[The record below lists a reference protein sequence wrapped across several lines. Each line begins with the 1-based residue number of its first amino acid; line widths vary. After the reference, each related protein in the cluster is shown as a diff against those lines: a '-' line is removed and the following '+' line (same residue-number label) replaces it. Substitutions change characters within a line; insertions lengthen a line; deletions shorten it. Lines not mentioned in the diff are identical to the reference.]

1 MYGERAPVLSLAM
14 VGQAQELL
22 GRLTANEAD
31 STRMVLALRPEATA
45 GCVPFDAAL
54 TPRVRMLV
62 RLAALVALDASTAS
76 LRWAVELAWCAGAD
90 DDEIVGVLTTV
101 GPEVGV
107 ARIVA
112 SAPRLALAIGYDVEA
127 E

>member
-1 MYGERAPVLSLAM
+1 MPAQRPAVRSLVM

-22 GRLTANEAD
+22 RRLTANEED
-31 STRMVLALRPEATA
+31 SVRMVLSLRPEVTG
-45 GCVPFDAAL
+45 GCPAFDRAL

-76 LRWAVELAWCAGAD
+76 LRWAVELASCAGAD
-90 DDEIVGVLTTV
+90 DDEIVAVLTTV
-101 GPEVGV
+101 APEVGV

-112 SAPRLALAIGYDVEA
+112 TAPRLALAIGYDVEA